1 MRGGRGHEQSAVARQ
16 ELNGRRDGVAE
27 GVAEAAVEASMEYE
41 SVVERIDEETSERRD
56 EEALLLPRISGRGPP
71 SMKTSYQA

>member
-1 MRGGRGHEQSAVARQ
+1 MPNICVRYGYCPVMRGGRGHEQSAVARQ

-41 SVVERIDEETSERRD
+41 SVVERI
-56 EEALLLPRISGRGPP
+56 
-71 SMKTSYQA
+71 